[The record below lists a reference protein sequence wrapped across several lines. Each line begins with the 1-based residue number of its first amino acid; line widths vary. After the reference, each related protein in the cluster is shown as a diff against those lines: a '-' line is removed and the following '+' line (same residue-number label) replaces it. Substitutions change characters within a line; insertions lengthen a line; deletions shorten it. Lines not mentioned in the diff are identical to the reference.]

1 MMNYKTLNT
10 PYSEQMDKA
19 QPWNVYPRPQLVR
32 NSYFSLCGEW
42 DFSVSGND
50 DFKEKILVPFPPE
63 SALSGIERRMPKNCE
78 IIYRRFFTL
87 PEGFVNDRVI
97 LHVGA
102 ADQICTVFINEKKA
116 AYHEGGYMPFSAD
129 ITDFLIDGENEIK
142 LFVKDTLSKKFPY
155 GKQKNKRGGMWYTP
169 VSGIWQPVW
178 IESTPKNPIHS
189 LKIEQN
195 VKNARITVYSEAE
208 YKKLT
213 LKADGTVYEFSG
225 DTVTV
230 EPKEPKLWSP
240 EEPYLYE
247 FILETETDRVESYF
261 ALRSLEVKAVDGTER
276 LCLNGKPYLFNGLLD
291 QGYFPDGIFLPAT
304 EKGYEDDILFAK
316 SLGFNTLRKHIKV
329 EPLIFYHLCDKLGI
343 IVFQDMVNNGKYSFL
358 LDTALPT
365 VGFKKAHATLRH
377 KNPEQRE
384 RFYDNMAG
392 TANLLYNSPSVC
404 LYTIFNEG
412 WGQFLADEAYVKL
425 KEIDSSRFIDSTSGW
440 FHARLSDV
448 DSEHIY
454 FRSPTFKKNYKRP
467 VHLSEF
473 GGYSLRIDGHLYGEK
488 NYGYRLYR
496 DRESFSDAVFDL
508 YTNGA
513 AKLIGDGLCALIY
526 TQLSDVEDETNG
538 LITYDRRVIKINEE
552 KMREANAALYAAF
565 DEATKEK

>member
-1 MMNYKTLNT
+1 MSYKTLTT
-10 PYSEQMDKA
+10 PYSEKMDKE
-19 QPWNVYPRPQLVR
+19 QVWNVYPRPQFVR
-32 NSYFSLCGEW
+32 DSYFSLCGEW
-42 DFSVSGND
+42 DFSTTGSEN
-50 DFKEKILVPFPPE
+50 FKEKILVPFPPE
-63 SALSGIERRMPKNCE
+63 SALSGIERRITKKCE
-78 IIYRRFFTL
+78 LIYRRLFTL
-87 PEGFVNDRVI
+87 PEDFIKDRVI
-97 LHVGA
+97 LHFGA
-102 ADQICTVFINEKKA
+102 VDQICTVLINGQRA
-116 AYHEGGYMPFSAD
+116 AYHEGGYIPFSAD
-129 ITDFLIDGENEIK
+129 ITDFLFDGENEIK
-142 LFVKDTLSKKFPY
+142 VLVKDTLSKKLPY
-155 GKQKNKRGGMWYTP
+155 GKQKNRRGGMWYTP

-195 VKNARITVYSEAE
+195 AKNAKITVYSEAE
-208 YKKLT
+208 VKKLT
-213 LKADGTVYEFSG
+213 LKSDGTVYEFSG
-225 DTVTV
+225 DTLIV
-230 EPKEPKLWSP
+230 EPKEPKLWTP
-240 EEPYLYE
+240 ETPYLYE
-247 FILETETDRVESYF
+247 FTIETQTDKVEGYF
-261 ALRSLEVKAVDGTER
+261 ALRSLEIKTFDGKER

-304 EKGYEDDILFAK
+304 EKGYEADILLAK
-316 SLGFNTLRKHIKV
+316 RLGFNTLRKHIKV

-365 VGFKKAHATLRH
+365 VGFKNARPTLRH
-377 KNPEQRE
+377 RNAEQRE
-384 RFYDNMAG
+384 KFYDNMAA

-425 KEIDSSRFIDSTSGW
+425 KEIDSSRFVDATSGW
-440 FHARLSDV
+440 FHESLSDV

-454 FRSPTFKKNYKRP
+454 FRTPTLKKKHNRP

-488 NYGYRLYR
+488 NYGYKLYQ
-496 DRESFSDAVFDL
+496 DKESFTAAVFDL

-513 AKLIGDGLCALIY
+513 AKLVANGLCALIY

-538 LITYDRRVIKINEE
+538 LITYDRKVIKINEE

-565 DEATKEK
+565 NEATKEI